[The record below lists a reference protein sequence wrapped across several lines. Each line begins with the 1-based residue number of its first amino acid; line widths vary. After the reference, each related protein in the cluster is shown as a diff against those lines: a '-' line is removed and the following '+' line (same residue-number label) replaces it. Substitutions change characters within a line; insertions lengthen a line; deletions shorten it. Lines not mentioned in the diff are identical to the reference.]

1 MQERTIDR
9 RYERIQ
15 EDLRFKLEN
24 NPYLGN
30 RREGFKSGIRCAMS
44 KLHEVYGDRIIPAKD
59 SKADRYRYVQESLS
73 AKVKKNPR
81 KPMDEGFNEGLKWA
95 MKEIEKVY
103 GGDADEA

>member
-24 NPYLGN
+24 TTYLGN

-44 KLHEVYGDRIIPAKD
+44 KLHEVYGDKIIPAKD
-59 SKADRYRYVQESLS
+59 SQADRYRYVQESLL

-81 KPMDEGFNEGLKWA
+81 KPVDEGFNDGLKWA